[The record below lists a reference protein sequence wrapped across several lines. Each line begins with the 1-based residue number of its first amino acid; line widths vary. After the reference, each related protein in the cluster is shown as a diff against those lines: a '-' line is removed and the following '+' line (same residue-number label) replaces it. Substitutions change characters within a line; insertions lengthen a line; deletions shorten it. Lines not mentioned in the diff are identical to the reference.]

1 MSTIEVDQTV
11 PSNTVLT
18 KYFTLIL
25 NLCLMTKTDQDR
37 LSFIPSSANQNET
50 LATQLPL
57 RENVK
62 RQWLPA

>member
-50 LATQLPL
+50 LATQLPP

-62 RQWLPA
+62 HQWLPA